1 MRRYFISLAYNGSA
15 YHGWQ
20 IQPNAASV
28 QEEIELA
35 LSKLHGNQK
44 IEVVGCGRTDAG
56 VHASQYVMHIHVE
69 EGFDFDL
76 ITSIYTTKT
85 GNIYYFVYDQGY
97 LPLDGDYYALVKR
110 ES

>member
-1 MRRYFISLAYNGSA
+1 VPRYFISLAYNGSA

-28 QEEIELA
+28 QEEIESA

-56 VHASQYVMHIHVE
+56 VHAQQYFLHT
-69 EGFDFDL
+69 D
-76 ITSIYTTKT
+76 
-85 GNIYYFVYDQGY
+85 
-97 LPLDGDYYALVKR
+97 
-110 ES
+110 